1 MRRLATR
8 GLAFAVLVSCVLSH
22 APDRAAASKLSEVV
36 EEAKKPVES
45 QEVVERPS
53 TDVDDCGSGVWG
65 LVSILLDISA
75 CADCSDSDSAPS
87 PGSGETDTPGVG
99 PSQSRGIDSWYVGLK
114 SLHVR
119 PADDVLA
126 GLGGAGIEV
135 GFLSSR
141 VRTEVGFYWLEGSI
155 LEDSPVYGGLADP
168 VEVAIDGRVRVY
180 FSRILGVNGFVG
192 GRFGRLFWDYVNPVF
207 AVDEYGYGD
216 EIWRDSLDSVSG
228 YFGIGLHPF
237 RTQAVEVGVDL
248 GVGWRGYMGETQE
261 GFRNDLFQD
270 GWFPQIG
277 VEIALHF

>member
-1 MRRLATR
+1 MRRVATR
-8 GLAFAVLVSCVLSH
+8 GLALAALISSGLFH
-22 APDRAAASKLSEVV
+22 APGRAAASDLSEVA

-45 QEVVERPS
+45 QGVVDRS
-53 TDVDDCGSGVWG
+53 SNDADDCGSGVWG
-65 LVSILLDISA
+65 LVSLLLDLSA
-75 CADCSDSDSAPS
+75 CSDCSEPAPS
-87 PGSGETDTPGVG
+87 PGGGEIDASGSHSR
-99 PSQSRGIDSWYVGLK
+99 SQRRGIDSWYVGLK
-114 SLHVR
+114 SLHLR

-126 GLGGAGIEV
+126 GLGGAGIEA
-135 GFLSSR
+135 GFLSSS
-141 VRTEVGFYWLEGSI
+141 VRTEVGLYWLEGSI

-180 FSRILGVNGFVG
+180 FSRSLGVNGFVG
-192 GRFGRLFWDYVNPVF
+192 GRFGRLLWEYVNPVF

-248 GVGWRGYMGETQE
+248 GIGWRGYMGETQE

-277 VEIALHF
+277 VEVALHF